1 MVWFQCE
8 DCGDNLKKPKVL
20 GHFNCCSARK
30 LSCIDCGETFGREA
44 VQGHTQCMTEAEKY
58 GPKGAQGKPL
68 NGGGA
73 KPINNKD
80 GKQQPDFDIT
90 VGLTKRFP
98 WFCSLCNTKATS
110 EQTLLLHAEGK
121 KHRAKARAIH
131 AAKQQPKQPEESV
144 PDTEPPPKD
153 TPKGEVLEN
162 KQIEE
167 PKSHDASRVNT
178 EQQSPEAETYTL
190 LKNKKRK
197 LDASKNNESSKKTK
211 DNTSDEVGNGKVVQ
225 SGKTEAN
232 GKEGELTTKT
242 KWKKLITSTLKSND
256 GVLKMRKLKK
266 LVLKALKESGITDDE
281 TKLNKQLEHKINSS
295 SKFRVDNKY
304 VHLAAKD

>member
-197 LDASKNNESSKKTK
+197 LDASKNDESSKKTK
-211 DNTSDEVGNGKVVQ
+211 DNTY
-225 SGKTEAN
+225 

-242 KWKKLITSTLKSND
+242 KWKKLITSTLKWND

-266 LVLKALKESGITDDE
+266 LVLKALEESGITDDE
-281 TKLNKQLEHKINSS
+281 TKLSKKLEHKINSS